1 MYNLHLCMDSDG
13 MNTRPVSPEE
23 TESWDSDPAGMMEY
37 YKNQPYT
44 LGQSIADI
52 VDNSYDANA
61 TRIEVEILFDPSTE
75 DKPYIVIFDDGDGIS
90 DEEMKSALRLG
101 VRRNR
106 SETELGV
113 FGIGMKLSS
122 LAQANEVT
130 IYSKKDGNIAIR
142 RISASHISEHNTAE
156 VLKFHSGSFAFEVC
170 EDKFIEGN
178 WSTMILLEDLHG
190 ARRFMSMNKSL
201 QDSLSGE
208 IKKIKTHLGLTFQRV
223 LEHRSNQDATRNLE
237 IQEEM
242 HACERHLW
250 DTDHAE
256 PEGGF
261 EGKGAAA
268 LMLMRCGYC
277 HWFLS

>member
-1 MYNLHLCMDSDG
+1 MDSDG

-61 TRIEVEILFDPSTE
+61 TRIEVEILFDSSSE

-122 LAQANEVT
+122 LAQANERKP
-130 IYSKKDGNIAIR
+130 SIR
-142 RISASHISEHNTAE
+142 KRTETLQFDESRQATSQSTTQR
-156 VLKFHSGSFAFEVC
+156 KCSFHSGSFAFEVVRTNHR
-170 EDKFIEGN
+170 GN
-178 WSTMILLEDLHG
+178 C
-190 ARRFMSMNKSL
+190 R
-201 QDSLSGE
+201 
-208 IKKIKTHLGLTFQRV
+208 
-223 LEHRSNQDATRNLE
+223 
-237 IQEEM
+237 
-242 HACERHLW
+242 
-250 DTDHAE
+250 
-256 PEGGF
+256 P
-261 EGKGAAA
+261 
-268 LMLMRCGYC
+268 
-277 HWFLS
+277 